1 MDVFIA
7 RQPIFDSQLNVFG
20 YELLYRLGT
29 DNFYDGTDGD
39 KATSEVIAN
48 TFLLIGLEALTGGKR
63 AFINFTE
70 NLLKNELATSLPK
83 EIIVVEVLENID
95 LNEGTI
101 TACAKLK
108 KMGYMLVLDDFVC
121 DPRFKPLL
129 EIVDMI
135 KVDFLQVDPK
145 TRVEI
150 VRKFKG
156 RNIKY
161 LAEKVETREDFEQG
175 LEAGYQYFQGYFF
188 SKPVILSTRDV
199 PANKINYLHVLQETN
214 KPDFDFSKLDNI
226 VKRDVALSYK
236 LLKFINSASFGFKT
250 KITSIKHAL
259 VMLGM
264 VEVKKWVSLIAL
276 RNIADDKPAE
286 IMTSSI
292 VRARLGELLAPKIG
306 MADKSSEL
314 FLMGL
319 FSMIDALIGRPM
331 SAVLADL
338 PITEEIKDALIGR
351 PCRYRDVYE
360 LIVSYEKG
368 DWDLF
373 CKCADRLK
381 ITRTDIPV
389 LYLQSLEWAGNFL
402 K

>member
-161 LAEKVETREDFEQG
+161 LAEKVETREDSVFSG
-175 LEAGYQYFQGYFF
+175 IFFQQTCY
-188 SKPVILSTRDV
+188 PVN
-199 PANKINYLHVLQETN
+199 P
-214 KPDFDFSKLDNI
+214 
-226 VKRDVALSYK
+226 
-236 LLKFINSASFGFKT
+236 
-250 KITSIKHAL
+250 
-259 VMLGM
+259 
-264 VEVKKWVSLIAL
+264 
-276 RNIADDKPAE
+276 
-286 IMTSSI
+286 
-292 VRARLGELLAPKIG
+292 
-306 MADKSSEL
+306 
-314 FLMGL
+314 
-319 FSMIDALIGRPM
+319 
-331 SAVLADL
+331 
-338 PITEEIKDALIGR
+338 
-351 PCRYRDVYE
+351 
-360 LIVSYEKG
+360 
-368 DWDLF
+368 
-373 CKCADRLK
+373 
-381 ITRTDIPV
+381 
-389 LYLQSLEWAGNFL
+389 
-402 K
+402 